1 MLLALT
7 GCKKNESTETNT
19 FTASIETDDNGSK
32 TSLTGNKVFWSTGDQ
47 ITVYNHNSSHDYTLQ
62 GNGPTQLG
70 TFTTTGGVQPT
81 EANYWGFYPA
91 GGCSNR
97 NGDVFTF
104 SMTSPTQTYNS
115 TGFADGVNPMVGKN
129 TDNNHPTRLY
139 FKNAFSILKIKATG
153 NNRPITSIELTTTGT
168 NYLTGTYTYDYANGT
183 TTYVSDGGN
192 IITLTGISETLNT
205 TEKAF
210 HIVVPP
216 HALEDGFTVTFKN
229 NTSTVK
235 SFTVSASDMGDYAT
249 QHLLNP
255 NTIFEASVNVNVQ
268 VPQVTNLLPIVH
280 TDHWS
285 ISYYT
290 GYAPIN
296 NASAQTYDGN
306 NVGTSIKFKTGT
318 AEGWNEAFY
327 TVRTAVHLE
336 HNHTYYLRWCTNST
350 CNTALSMDSNH
361 EALCYQHD
369 ANNNPINVF
378 QWVQPIANETPGQ
391 STVVRVNKVSQYYSQ
406 PTKCIETKSAN
417 TWQLNSACR
426 QFTGPSGDYIFR
438 IDVNNRRYQF
448 ENTMSCAMLID
459 LTADFAGTSIPSFQA
474 CDNKVYFSG
483 THDRD
488 TW

>member
-7 GCKKNESTETNT
+7 GCKKNDSTETST
-19 FTASIETDDNGSK
+19 FTASIETDDSGSK
-32 TSLTGNKVFWSTGDQ
+32 TSLNDKKVYWSTGDQ

-81 EANYWGFYPA
+81 ETNYWGFYPA

-97 NGDVFTF
+97 NDDVFTF

-115 TGFADGVNPMVGKN
+115 TGFAEGVNPMVGKN
-129 TDNNHPTRLY
+129 TDSDHPTRLY

-168 NYLTGTYTYDYANGT
+168 NYLTGIYTYDYANGT
-183 TTYVSDGGN
+183 TNFVSGSTGGN
-192 IITLTGISETLNT
+192 IITLTGISETLDA

-216 HALEDGFTVTFKN
+216 HALEGGFTVTFKN

-235 SFTVSASDMGDYAT
+235 SFTVSASDMGNYAT

-268 VPQVTNLLPIVH
+268 VPQVTNLLPEV
-280 TDHWS
+280 TSSNWNTWN
-285 ISYYT
+285 ISGNATFHSASNTYENNNFSKT
-290 GYAPIN
+290 CFINSDASKSEGGYQTIAP
-296 NASAQTYDGN
+296 
-306 NVGTSIKFKTGT
+306 
-318 AEGWNEAFY
+318 
-327 TVRTAVHLE
+327 VHLI
-336 HNHTYYLRWCTNST
+336 NGHTYYVRWCMKYTGTKTYSVYELFFLGSTNI
-350 CNTALSMDSNH
+350 NWVTAATVGNNGGNVTYIHINKNMWWKQPGTTLGIPTDP
-361 EALCYQHD
+361 
-369 ANNNPINVF
+369 NNNNQVLTN
-378 QWVQPIANETPGQ
+378 QWHM
-391 STVVRVNKVSQYYSQ
+391 YSMY
-406 PTKCIETKSAN
+406 K
-417 TWQLNSACR
+417 
-426 QFTGPSGDYIFR
+426 QFEGATGDYYIR
-438 IDVNNRRYQF
+438 LDVNNGSKAATN
-448 ENTMSCAMLID
+448 EMAAPMLVD
-459 LTADFAGTSIPSFQA
+459 LTADFAGTTIPPFQE
-474 CDNKVYFSG
+474 CDNNVYFSG